1 MDGHW
6 QPKFRGERAEV
17 QSNYNPMV
25 GSNDVFYQ
33 SLRMEKE
40 NQEDF
45 FITFIKNAVKSNLF
59 QVLVLGDGA
68 YLQERVNRST

>member
-6 QPKFRGERAEV
+6 QPKFRCERAEV

-45 FITFIKNAVKSNLF
+45 FYYF
-59 QVLVLGDGA
+59 
-68 YLQERVNRST
+68 Y

>member
-6 QPKFRGERAEV
+6 QPNFRGERAEV
-17 QSNYNPMV
+17 QSNYSPMV

-40 NQEDF
+40 NQGDF
-45 FITFIKNAVKSNLF
+45 FYYF
-59 QVLVLGDGA
+59 
-68 YLQERVNRST
+68 Y